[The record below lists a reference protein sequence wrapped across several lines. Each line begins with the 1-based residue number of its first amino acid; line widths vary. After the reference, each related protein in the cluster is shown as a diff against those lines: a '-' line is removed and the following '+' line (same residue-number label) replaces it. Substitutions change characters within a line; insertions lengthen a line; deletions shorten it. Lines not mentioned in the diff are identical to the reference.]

1 MPKPFTPQELR
12 SSIENITKHIFLKR
26 TTQKLNTAG
35 KQIRFQFL
43 SILSHELKTPLNAIE
58 GYLKIIK
65 ERQLGDDLINYEQA
79 IDRSLERIK
88 GMRGL
93 ILDMLDFTKVES
105 GQATD
110 KIEYIDILPILRIS
124 LDTIKPFAIQK
135 DVNVYL
141 NTKESVFLD
150 FDKSQLEIIF
160 NNLLSNA
167 VKYNKEN
174 GRVDIWVKTINEKV
188 EITVSDTG
196 IGMAEEDVEKLF
208 VDFFRIKNKQTKNIT
223 GSGLG
228 LSIIKK
234 IIDLYQGSIQV
245 SSILEKGSI
254 FVITFPIKQ

>member
-1 MPKPFTPQELR
+1 M
-12 SSIENITKHIFLKR
+12 
-26 TTQKLNTAG
+26 
-35 KQIRFQFL
+35 
-43 SILSHELKTPLNAIE
+43 KTPLNAIE